1 LLKFFTGAWKE
12 KVGQTSTDFAG
23 QVVLKKIKKGKIKK
37 KSFKCF
43 EGFSKIV
50 PDFP

>member
-1 LLKFFTGAWKE
+1 LATE
-12 KVGQTSTDFAG
+12 VGHTYTHFIG
-23 QVVLKKIKKGKIKK
+23 QPFSKNKKIGKIKK
-37 KSFKCF
+37 KLFKCF